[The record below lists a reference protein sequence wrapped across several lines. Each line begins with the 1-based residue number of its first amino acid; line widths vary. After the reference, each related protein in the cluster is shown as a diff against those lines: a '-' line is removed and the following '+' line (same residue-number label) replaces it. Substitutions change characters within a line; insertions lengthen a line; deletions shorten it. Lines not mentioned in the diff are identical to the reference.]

1 MKPQRSLITS
11 LTTCMKNLDEIRKW
25 FSNHSMCLVSPL
37 WEFSPWESE
46 RDPPGRGHAEMGSW
60 CEQAWPVRSCSS
72 GQQLMLSSCSLAG
85 TVLDFSSALFH
96 EIITANTPRRHFS
109 PHFIGDK
116 QGPNGPSNLKGVFQ
130 LTNGRTKLRKRSVWF
145 QSPGY
150 FLRGLRALWGWDAR
164 HSYIA
169 KVTVNRFQLLKGKL
183 SNICPN
189 AKCTHPHQIQQNY
202 LSGNLS

>member
-11 LTTCMKNLDEIRKW
+11 DNMHENLDEIRKW

-60 CEQAWPVRSCSS
+60 CEQAWPVRSCKVPGSS
-72 GQQLMLSSCSLAG
+72 SCWSSCSLAG

-130 LTNGRTKLRKRSVWF
+130 LTNGRTKLKEACLIFKAQATS
-145 QSPGY
+145 SGDSGS
-150 FLRGLRALWGWDAR
+150 LRVG
-164 HSYIA
+164 
-169 KVTVNRFQLLKGKL
+169 
-183 SNICPN
+183 C
-189 AKCTHPHQIQQNY
+189 
-202 LSGNLS
+202 